1 MSSPRRA
8 RDPYARVLDW
18 LARRDRSEREVRDKL
33 REWGTESEE
42 ADAILVNLIDKG
54 LVDDRA
60 FAQKLA
66 SWHERHDPVGPPR
79 LVRKMRQRGVP
90 SEFIDEAVEP
100 LRDLDLQRELARRLV
115 LKRLPSLLP
124 LAPEARLRRLSGYLA
139 RRGFAQSLVRE
150 LCHPLLR
157 EDLSLE
163 DYEHDP

>member
-1 MSSPRRA
+1 MSSPCRA

-18 LARRDRSEREVRDKL
+18 LARRDRSEREIRDKL
-33 REWGTESEE
+33 RDWGVDIEE
-42 ADAILVNLIDKG
+42 TGVILAKLIDKG

-66 SWHERHDPVGPPR
+66 SYHQRHDPVGPHR
-79 LVRKMRQRGVP
+79 LLRKLRQRGVA
-90 SEFIDEAVEP
+90 SDLASEAVEA
-100 LRDLDLQRELARRLV
+100 LRDLDLQRELALRLV
-115 LKRLPSLLP
+115 LRRLPSLLP
-124 LAPEARLRRLSGYLA
+124 LAPEARVRRLSAYLA
-139 RRGFAQSLVRE
+139 RRGFAPSLVRE

>member
-1 MSSPRRA
+1 MRPARGV

-33 REWGTESEE
+33 REWGTAIEDAES
-42 ADAILVNLIDKG
+42 ILSKLTDKG

-60 FAQKLA
+60 FALKLA
-66 SWHERHDPVGPPR
+66 GYHDRHDPVGPPK
-79 LVRKMRQRGVP
+79 LIQKMRKRGLDGDLAV
-90 SEFIDEAVEP
+90 EAAEP
-100 LRDLDLQRELARRLV
+100 LRDLDYQRELALGLV

-124 LAPEARLRRLSGYLA
+124 LAPEVRYRRLTGYLA
-139 RRGFAQSLVRE
+139 RRGFTSSVIGE

-163 DYEHDP
+163 DYEHDS